1 MLDIVG
7 HTDGNII
14 NAAIQCILQNNTKEK
29 ASRYLTPFL
38 GGLTPKFVTSLFNN
52 VEKVEHLGFLL
63 NNVDNIESLELFNNV
78 NKTE

>member
-52 VEKVEHLGFLL
+52 VE
-63 NNVDNIESLELFNNV
+63 NYDAS
-78 NKTE
+78 